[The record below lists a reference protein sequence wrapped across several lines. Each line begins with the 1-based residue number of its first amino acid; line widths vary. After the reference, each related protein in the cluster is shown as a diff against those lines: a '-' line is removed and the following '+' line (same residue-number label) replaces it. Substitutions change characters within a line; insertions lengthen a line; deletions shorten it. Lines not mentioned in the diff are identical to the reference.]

1 MVDPLRKDESSKY
14 KPEDWQRA
22 RLDVLV
28 SIPSK
33 KTNYC
38 FVGRVVD
45 VMATPSFHDCDDVI
59 DMDSVRYKNNK
70 ITNKGTIVHWE
81 GNIVQ
86 AKYMQQ
92 KKTMFSAKR
101 NKRLV
106 TVMIKNG
113 DQLHKKKLCRE
124 GHGRIK
130 HVAGD
135 KKTKN
140 QRTLAA
146 SSGILSMVPRVA
158 RAKVRDR

>member
-1 MVDPLRKDESSKY
+1 MVDRPRDDESSKY

-59 DMDSVRYKNNK
+59 NMDSVRYKNNK

-81 GNIVQ
+81 GNTVQ

-101 NKRLV
+101 NKRPV

-113 DQLHKKKLCRE
+113 DQLHKKKLCRG
-124 GHGRIK
+124 GHGSIK
-130 HVAGD
+130 HVARE
-135 KKTKN
+135 KTKI

-146 SSGILSMVPRVA
+146 SSGILGMVPRVA
-158 RAKVRDR
+158 RAKVRNS